1 VKDYMTMAIARY
13 LAQCGIEDAQV
24 VASGI
29 MELPCIHRCLTCYEI
44 VIRLI
49 DKTRIAC
56 GL

>member
-1 VKDYMTMAIARY
+1 MAIARY